1 MFTSFPHPGL
11 SFRVVRS
18 PAVLACLG
26 LWLSA
31 CHGSPPAKE
40 EADQGQVEQELPA
53 VTLEGMD
60 NARHVLWGAVRGDVG
75 ALTVEVFVDGVRL
88 GRADVEGG
96 QWSLPWWPDA
106 SAREVEVVASHVSGT
121 VGRARVALRPL
132 DLLDAAGLYQPETLL
147 TLPTDSTTMTRYTLD
162 GSVPTPESPLYSGPL
177 VLLGGQGPALLS
189 AIPTTDLTAPDH
201 WRWKV
206 PRGPVSLAHVI
217 RAQAFDGE
225 TPVGP
230 SWTRT
235 YLLGREPY
243 TLPVVSLVTEA
254 ANLFGDAMGIYVPGS
269 AHQDSPEDGTLSW
282 NTGNYMQ
289 DGKDWERPV
298 HVELF
303 EADGALGLAQ
313 PAGVRIHGS
322 GSAVLAQKSLRLYAK
337 EDYGPEWFSGALF
350 PELNVRDFKRILLRT
365 SGQDQIVTKL
375 KDCVLQGLLRE
386 TALPLQACRPA
397 LVFINGEY
405 WGLHELRERYD
416 EYYLSGHYAVD
427 RKKVAI
433 LEGAGGL
440 LDVGGASDA
449 QAYQD
454 LLSYV
459 RTHDLAVPAS
469 YAYVQARMD
478 VDDFI
483 DYLIAEVYLANT
495 DWPDNNIR
503 MWRYTGKVV
512 AGAPVAQDG
521 RWRWMVYDL
530 DSALLTGPEDDTLT
544 RLLSDP
550 SLSEPSALLPRK
562 LMASP
567 DFRARF
573 AARFRW
579 HLDHTFAPER
589 VVAAIDAVA
598 GQLAPEMAE
607 HIQRWSYPASLAVW
621 EASLDQMR
629 DTAARRPA
637 FMRQVL
643 DETFGPP

>member
-1 MFTSFPHPGL
+1 MRSSFSPPGL
-11 SFRVVRS
+11 PLRAVRS
-18 PAVLACLG
+18 PALLACLG

-31 CHGSPPAKE
+31 CHGSPPMVE
-40 EADQGQVEQELPA
+40 SADEGRVEQELPA

-75 ALTVEVFVDGVRL
+75 ALTVEVFVDSVRL

-96 QWSLPWWPDA
+96 QWSLPWWPDV
-106 SAREVEVVASHVSGT
+106 SAREVEVVASHVSGE
-121 VGRARVALRPL
+121 VGRAHVELRPL
-132 DLLDAAGLYQPETLL
+132 DLLDAASLYQPETLL
-147 TLPTDSTTMTRYTLD
+147 TLPTSATTTTRYTVD
-162 GSVPTPESPLYSGPL
+162 GSVPTPASPLYSGPL
-177 VLLGGQGPALLS
+177 VLLGRQGTAPLS
-189 AIPTTDLTAPDH
+189 AIPTTAPEAPDN
-201 WRWKV
+201 WGWKA
-206 PRGPVSLAHVI
+206 PQGSVSLAHVI
-217 RAQAFDGE
+217 RAQAFDGA

-230 SWTRT
+230 GWTRT

-254 ANLFGDAMGIYVPGS
+254 ANLFGDAMGIYVPGNL
-269 AHQDSPEDGTLSW
+269 HQDSPEDGSLSW

-298 HVELF
+298 SVEWF
-303 EADGALGLAQ
+303 EADGAPGLAQ

-350 PELNVRDFKRILLRT
+350 PGLNVRDFKRLLLRT
-365 SGQDQIVTKL
+365 SGQDQVATKL

-386 TALPLQACRPA
+386 TALTLQACRPA

-427 RKKVAI
+427 RKKVTI

-440 LDVGGASDA
+440 LDVGAESDA

-454 LLSYV
+454 LLEYV

-469 YAYVQARMD
+469 YAYVQARVD

-483 DYLIAEVYLANT
+483 DYLIAEIYFANT
-495 DWPDNNIR
+495 DWPDNNVR
-503 MWRYTGKVV
+503 MWRYSGKLV
-512 AGAPVAQDG
+512 AGAPAAQDG

-544 RLLSDP
+544 RLLSEP
-550 SLSEPSALLPRK
+550 SLSEPSVVLPRK

-607 HIQRWSYPASLAVW
+607 HIQRWSYPASLTEW
-621 EASLDQMR
+621 EGSLERMR

-637 FMRQVL
+637 FMRQFL
-643 DETFGPP
+643 EETFGPP